1 MQAIV
6 RTATLSG
13 VSAVPVEVQAD
24 VGAGLPSFTVVGLA
38 DAAVLEARDRV
49 RAAIRACGFD
59 FPNARIVVNLAP
71 APLRKRGTGFDLPI
85 ASALLLATGQ
95 ISADRLAGSSVVGE
109 LALDGRVTTVAGLLA
124 FGLLAQAQ
132 HAGLVGPLAGSA
144 SLGLLEGLEYEA
156 LRGLGDLR
164 APRAQGRVVRGSD
177 EPPGGAGGDAQTDL
191 ADVAGHDLA
200 RRALEIAAAG
210 GHNLLMVGPPGAG
223 KTMLA
228 RRLAGILPPLSPVER
243 LESALVHSVAGLDE
257 SGVLAG
263 ARPFRAPH
271 HTSSTAGLI
280 GGGAPP
286 RPGEVS
292 LAHRGVLFLDELAEF
307 GPASLQALRQPLEDG
322 WVTLVRAEGAVRYP
336 AAFMLLAATNPC
348 PCGHAGDREGRCT
361 CPVEVVGRY
370 QRRVGGP
377 LMDRIDLMVRVD
389 RVDPERVIS
398 QAGSAE
404 DSRTVAGRVLAA
416 GERALASGR
425 PSSSR
430 LSGAQLLAS
439 CRMARGTRARL
450 TQIARHSALS
460 GRAVN
465 RLMRVAR
472 TIADLS
478 GDSCVDASHL
488 DEAMSYRFQE
498 GFA

>member
-1 MQAIV
+1 MQAVV
-6 RTATLSG
+6 RTATIVG
-13 VSAVPVEVQAD
+13 VRAVPVEVQAD

-49 RAAIRACGFD
+49 RAAIRASGFD

-85 ASALLLATGQ
+85 AAALLVATRQ
-95 ISADRLAGSSVVGE
+95 VSPERLAGAMVVGE
-109 LALDGRVTTVAGLLA
+109 LALDGGVAPVAGLLA
-124 FGLLAQAQ
+124 FGLLARDGSSA
-132 HAGLVGPLAGSA
+132 LVGPLAGSG
-144 SLGLLEGLEYEA
+144 SLGLLEGLRFEPVRR
-156 LRGLGDLR
+156 LRDLGL
-164 APRAQGRVVRGSD
+164 QGRTVPVPERVRGVPAPAPD
-177 EPPGGAGGDAQTDL
+177 GPYADL
-191 ADVAGHDLA
+191 ADVAGHEVG

-228 RRLAGILPPLSPVER
+228 RRLPGILPPLSTRER
-243 LESALVHSVAGLDE
+243 LEAALVHSVAGLDE
-257 SGVLAG
+257 AGVLAG
-263 ARPFRAPH
+263 RRPFRAPH

-307 GPASLQALRQPLEDG
+307 GPAALQALRQPLEDG

-336 AAFMLLAATNPC
+336 ASFTLLAATNPC
-348 PCGHAGDREGRCT
+348 PCGYAGDDDRACRC
-361 CPVEVVGRY
+361 PEEVVRRY

-377 LMDRIDLMVRVD
+377 LMDRVDLMVRVD
-389 RVDPERVIS
+389 RVDPDRVIA
-398 QAGSAE
+398 QAGSGEGSAAVGARVA
-404 DSRTVAGRVLAA
+404 SAGRWAV
-416 GERALASGR
+416 EDGR
-425 PSSSR
+425 VPASR
-430 LSGAQLLAS
+430 LSGAQLLAA
-439 CRMARGTRARL
+439 CRMSRPTRSRL
-450 TQIARHSALS
+450 TQIARRAQLS
-460 GRAVN
+460 GRAVT

-472 TIADLS
+472 TIADL
-478 GDSCVDASHL
+478 GAESCVAAEHL
-488 DEAMSYRFQE
+488 DEAMSYRFRE